1 LISPQVVF
9 ESGWRE
15 TLRKYVQGDELVVPP
30 GKIFAMG
37 DNRDRSSDSRY
48 WGFVDRS
55 AIMGRPFLIYW
66 SVDANSN
73 DYTQTTF
80 FQRLVGVF
88 DTLAHLPA
96 RTRWGRMLHTVH

>member
-1 LISPQVVF
+1 MISPQVVF

-48 WGFVDRS
+48 WGFVPRGN
-55 AIMGRPFLIYW
+55 IVGRPLLIYL
-66 SVDANSN
+66 SVRGVEEAESAGDDKLIPSGQILAH
-73 DYTQTTF
+73 F
-80 FQRLVGVF
+80 FQLARWDRMFRLV
-88 DTLAHLPA
+88 
-96 RTRWGRMLHTVH
+96 R